1 MLLQIHLPLEAF
13 SAEVTSERFEACV
26 LPTVRDE
33 VGTLTE
39 LLPTN
44 LALVRLLP
52 WKYSPQ
58 NRVKTIWTI

>member
-1 MLLQIHLPLEAF
+1 MTGEGPV
-13 SAEVTSERFEACV
+13 SVV
-26 LPTVRDE
+26 LAAVGDE